1 MRVDLPAPGGP
12 VTPMTVLVLPKPD
25 FTPPCSMRVMAR
37 ERARRSPERTASSNE
52 ASIGEEPKRDASNN
66 KALSAT
72 QGSTHRSATSRTQG
86 SD

>member
-1 MRVDLPAPGGP
+1 
-12 VTPMTVLVLPKPD
+12 
-25 FTPPCSMRVMAR
+25 MRVMAR

-52 ASIGEEPKRDASNN
+52 AFIGEEPKRDASNN